1 MPIEQITEY
10 GALGLA
16 AALIVLIAFI
26 IKKVFC
32 LMNNHI
38 NSNIKAANENTAAT
52 NALTVM
58 VHELKTWLKAKNG
71 N

>member
-1 MPIEQITEY
+1 MDLEQIIQ
-10 GALGLA
+10 GGGIGLA
-16 AALIVLIAFI
+16 AALIALVGFI

-58 VHELKTWLKAKNG
+58 VHELKTWLEAKNG